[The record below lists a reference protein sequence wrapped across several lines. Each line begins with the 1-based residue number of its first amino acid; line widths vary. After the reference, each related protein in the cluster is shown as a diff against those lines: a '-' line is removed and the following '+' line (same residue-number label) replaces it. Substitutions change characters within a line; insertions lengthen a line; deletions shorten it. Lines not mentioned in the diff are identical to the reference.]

1 MAKLICSYF
10 WSHCRSCGRHNRVCK
25 LNLISIV
32 HFRQVVMAFEVSFED
47 GKRVFDGIVIGRVW
61 WEKFKLYAIVCDD
74 GFKFL

>member
-1 MAKLICSYF
+1 
-10 WSHCRSCGRHNRVCK
+10 
-25 LNLISIV
+25 V